1 MSKLPDLEA
10 LAIFARVAESQSFSG
25 AAEALGLSKA
35 TVSKAVTRL
44 EQRLG
49 TTLLHRTSRRFALT
63 DSGRT
68 LAARAAQMVHEA
80 EEAEAQA
87 LDQSITPRGLVRLAA
102 PMSFGMT
109 YVAPALPDFLARH
122 PDVSIDL
129 HLSDETVDLVGGGF
143 DCALRIAALPDS
155 SLTARKLRP
164 IRRHLVA
171 SPDYL
176 DQRGRP
182 AHPDDLSR
190 HACLGYAYLPTPN
203 TWRFRHVKT
212 GEEAVVRLAGPLRA
226 NNADALTASLC
237 AGLGIAEQPE
247 FIHWRDIAEGRLE
260 VILPDWSLPEINLHL
275 VAPGGGPRPA
285 RVAALMDH
293 LAAVFT
299 APLWPGDAVGRRA
312 PLAPA
317 SRLA

>member
-10 LAIFARVAESQSFSG
+10 LAIFARVAETQSFSG

-49 TTLLHRTSRRFALT
+49 TTLLHRTSRRFSLT
-63 DSGRT
+63 DTGRS
-68 LAARAAQMVHEA
+68 LAQRASQMVQEA
-80 EEAEAQA
+80 ETAEAQA
-87 LDQSITPRGLVRLAA
+87 MDQSVTPRGLVRLAA

-109 YVAPALPDFLARH
+109 YVAPALPEFLARH

-129 HLSDETVDLVGGGF
+129 HLSDEVVDLVGGGF

-155 SLTARKLRP
+155 SLTARKLRR
-164 IRRHLVA
+164 IRRHIVA
-171 SPDYL
+171 APHYL

-182 AHPDDLSR
+182 GHPDDLVR
-190 HACLGYAYLPTPN
+190 HACLGYAYTPTPN
-203 TWRFRHVKT
+203 TWRLTHIAT
-212 GEEAVVRLAGPLRA
+212 GEEAFVRLAGPLRA

-237 AGLGIAEQPE
+237 AGLGVAEQPD
-247 FIHWRDIAEGRLE
+247 FIHWRDLAEGRLE
-260 VILPDWSLPEINLHL
+260 VILPDWTLPEISLHL

-285 RVAALMDH
+285 RVSALMDH
-293 LAAVFT
+293 LARTFS
-299 APLWPGDAVGRRA
+299 APLWPGDMVGR
-312 PLAPA
+312 
-317 SRLA
+317 

>member
-10 LAIFARVAESQSFSG
+10 LAIFAKVAETQSFSG
-25 AAEALGLSKA
+25 AAEVLGLSKA

-44 EQRLG
+44 ELRLG

-63 DSGRT
+63 DSGRS
-68 LAARAAQMVHEA
+68 LAVKASQMVQEA
-80 EEAEAQA
+80 ETAEAEA

-109 YVAPALPDFLARH
+109 YVAPALPEFLARH

-129 HLSDETVDLVGGGF
+129 HLSDEVIDLVGGGF

-164 IRRHLVA
+164 IRRHVVA

-182 AHPDDLSR
+182 THPDELSR
-190 HACLGYAYLPTPN
+190 HACLGYAYLPTAN
-203 TWRFRHVKT
+203 TWRLRHETT

-237 AGLGIAEQPE
+237 AGLGVAEQPD
-247 FIHWRDIAEGRLE
+247 FIHWRDLAEGRLE
-260 VILPDWSLPEINLHL
+260 VILPDWNLPEINLHL

-285 RVAALMDH
+285 RVSALMDY
-293 LAAVFT
+293 LAQRFS
-299 APLWPGDAVGRRA
+299 APLWPGDTVGR
-312 PLAPA
+312 
-317 SRLA
+317 